1 FTSKPVMVVGKPIQT
16 ILFCQFDLPE
26 MNVLNTKVIKTEFT
40 GQVGLV
46 VTAELG
52 DCPGYISPFRKTFP
66 PPFIVFREGMVLR
79 QIKGNQFHQ
88 RISRV
93 ITLTEQG
100 HVFFIAIIPFALKQV
115 LIDLCLYFFLIANL
129 FNYRLWSRGS
139 FVYSCWLGA

>member
-1 FTSKPVMVVGKPIQT
+1 MLLGDQDIVLQPVPSAGPVFVRPHQQEGEVHFLVCQKTIDWHFHQTFTSKPVMVVGKPIQT

-66 PPFIVFREGMVLR
+66 PPFIVFRKRMVLR
-79 QIKGNQFHQ
+79 
-88 RISRV
+88 
-93 ITLTEQG
+93 
-100 HVFFIAIIPFALKQV
+100 
-115 LIDLCLYFFLIANL
+115 
-129 FNYRLWSRGS
+129 
-139 FVYSCWLGA
+139 